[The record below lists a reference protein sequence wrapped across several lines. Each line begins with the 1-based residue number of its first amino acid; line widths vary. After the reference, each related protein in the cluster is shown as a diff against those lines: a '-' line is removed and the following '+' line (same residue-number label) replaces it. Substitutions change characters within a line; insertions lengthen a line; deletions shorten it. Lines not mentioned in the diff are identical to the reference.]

1 MQAGAVIGKAWDTYK
16 AHWRHLLPIAFVV
29 YVLISLLILLLGALL
44 GWFGA
49 LVGSLVS
56 IAGIFWLQ
64 GALVLAID
72 DVRDG
77 RADLSLSETLDRVSP
92 RLGTLALA
100 GLLAGIAIGLGLLL
114 LIVPGLYLLTIW
126 LVIIPAIMLEGC
138 GVSES
143 FGRSHELVRGYGWSV
158 FGVIVLTVLIFIG
171 VAIVFG
177 ILDGVLDS
185 RWASLALNIVLQ
197 TLTAPFLALAWTTTY
212 YDLRDLKGA
221 QPTAAV

>member
-1 MQAGAVIGKAWDTYK
+1 
-16 AHWRHLLPIAFVV
+16 
-29 YVLISLLILLLGALL
+29 
-44 GWFGA
+44 
-49 LVGSLVS
+49 
-56 IAGIFWLQ
+56 
-64 GALVLAID
+64 
-72 DVRDG
+72 
-77 RADLSLSETLDRVSP
+77 
-92 RLGTLALA
+92 
-100 GLLAGIAIGLGLLL
+100 
-114 LIVPGLYLLTIW
+114 
-126 LVIIPAIMLEGC
+126 
-138 GVSES
+138 
-143 FGRSHELVRGYGWSV
+143 VRGYGWSV